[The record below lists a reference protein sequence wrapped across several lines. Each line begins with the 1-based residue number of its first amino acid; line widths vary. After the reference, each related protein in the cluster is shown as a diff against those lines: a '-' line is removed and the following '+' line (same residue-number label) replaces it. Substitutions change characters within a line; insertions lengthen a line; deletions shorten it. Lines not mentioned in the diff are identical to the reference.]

1 MVHKKKLL
9 TRSIA
14 LALAGVSMNA
24 MAQEALA
31 IQEVVVTGIRGS
43 LERSMDMKRY
53 ASGVIDG
60 ISAEDIGKMPDTNLA
75 EALQRITGVSIDR
88 QNGEGSRVTVR
99 GFGPDFNLVTLNGR
113 QMPSANVE
121 DTAASSS
128 RSFDFANLAAES
140 VSGVEV
146 YKTGKASLTTGGIG
160 SLINIKTARPLN
172 NPDGIASVSVKLH
185 ADSSN
190 DEGSDTTPELSGIF
204 SQTFADD
211 TIGISISASV
221 SERDSGYNKAHTG
234 GGWFTIPGD
243 QGDWGSVPA
252 NSPDFTNAP
261 QAGDI
266 YAVPRTIDYE
276 FNQIQRERTNAQLTL
291 QWAPSSD
298 ITATLDYT
306 YSELDVETQRH
317 EMGAWFNGVPQ
328 SGEFTQGTGNGSIV
342 APVIYTDGTGAD
354 ITFATGE
361 WGRVSENN
369 SIGLNV
375 EWNASDN
382 LSLVFDYHNSD
393 AENGA
398 KDDRGTANK
407 IAGVQFNRL
416 STTVDYSQD
425 VPVTSFEYIDGQ
437 GFDPALM
444 QTSGNSFRNS
454 YMKHDIEQAKI
465 DGQYTFDDSTL
476 QSVDFGI
483 SVLESTNRSAYSAH
497 DNGTWGG
504 YATPADYDDGLFTPK
519 DLSSQF
525 DQLSGSSNPNFEANY
540 YETDFQGAR
549 DAIAAIAIANGDD
562 LGACGPVLCAD
573 PNFTTDRTTTED
585 QTSLYVQANFAWE
598 GAGMPMNASWGLRY
612 EDTDVKSTAMVPIY
626 NRITWES
633 DNEFTAI
640 FDDVGTTSG
649 EGSYDYLLPNIDF
662 DVSVTDDL
670 VLRASASKT
679 LSRPS
684 YADLQGGRSVNNPV
698 RLDGGT
704 GSQGNPALAPFVSN
718 NMDLSAEFYYGEG
731 SYVSVGFY
739 QKNVE
744 NFIGTTTVNDT
755 VFDLA
760 HPGQGDRYDA
770 AVIAT
775 GSTDNAVVRAYM
787 EGEHGTPLTG
797 DASLGDPSAVFSLTT
812 PVNARDASIDGLEIA
827 VQHMF
832 GDSGFGLVANM
843 TTVNGDIEYDNFN
856 TNKGAGAE
864 NQFALLGLSDSANL
878 IGFYDKDGI
887 QARIAY
893 NWRDDFLTATVD
905 GNNERNPVYTEGFG
919 QIDIS
924 LSYDVT
930 EDFSVSAEGINI
942 TNETQRL
949 YGRHPNMVIGA
960 IQTGARYS
968 VGARYK
974 F

>member
-1 MVHKKKLL
+1 MVYKKNLL

-14 LALAGVSMNA
+14 LALAGVSINS
-24 MAQEALA
+24 MAEEANVL
-31 IQEVVVTGIRGS
+31 QEVVVTGIRGS
-43 LERSMDMKRY
+43 LERSLDMKRY
-53 ASGVIDG
+53 ASGVLDG

-128 RSFDFANLAAES
+128 RSFDFANLSAES
-140 VSGVEV
+140 VSGVEI
-146 YKTGKASLTTGGIG
+146 YKTGKANLTTGGIG
-160 SLINIKTARPLN
+160 SLINIKTARPFD
-172 NPDGIASVSVKLH
+172 NPEGVASVSVKAH
-185 ADSSN
+185 SDSSN
-190 DEGSDTTPELSGIF
+190 DEGSDITPEISGIY
-204 SQTFADD
+204 SQMFADD
-211 TIGISISASV
+211 TFGVSISASV

-243 QGDWGSVPA
+243 QGDWGSVP
-252 NSPDFTNAP
+252 SDSTDFVNPP

-266 YAVPRTIDYE
+266 YSVPRTIDYE

-298 ITATLDYT
+298 IVATLDYT

-317 EMGAWFNGVPQ
+317 EMGAWFNGVPL
-328 SGEFTQGTGNGSIV
+328 SGEFTEGTGNGSIV

-361 WGRVSENN
+361 WGRVTENN

-375 EWNASDN
+375 EWAASDN

-407 IAGVQFNRL
+407 IAGAQFNRL
-416 STTVDYSQD
+416 STTVDYSQE
-425 VPVTSFEYIDGQ
+425 VPVTSFEYIGGQ
-437 GFDPALM
+437 GLDPAEML
-444 QTSGNSFRNS
+444 TSGNSFRNS
-454 YMKHDIEQAKI
+454 YMKHDIEQARI
-465 DGQYTFDDSTL
+465 DGQYTFDDSAL
-476 QSVDFGI
+476 QSIDFGV

-497 DNGTWGG
+497 DNGSWGG
-504 YATPADYDDGLFTPK
+504 YGDAADYDDALFTPK
-519 DLSSQF
+519 DLASQF
-525 DQLSGSSNPNFEANY
+525 DQLSGSSNPNFEPTY

-549 DAIAAIAIANGDD
+549 DAIEAIAIANGDN

-573 PNFTTDRTTTED
+573 PDFTIDRTTKEE

-598 GAGMPMNASWGLRY
+598 GAGMPMHASWGLRY
-612 EDTDVKSTAMVPIY
+612 EDTDVTSSAVVPIY

-633 DNEFTAI
+633 DNEFTAK
-640 FDDVGTTSG
+640 FDEIGTTTG
-649 EGSYDYLLPNIDF
+649 TGSYDYLLPNIDF
-662 DVSVTDDL
+662 DINVTDDL
-670 VLRASASKT
+670 VLRASVSKT

-684 YADLQGGRSVNNPV
+684 FADLQGGRSIDNPV
-698 RLDGGT
+698 RFNGGT
-704 GSQGNPALAPFVSN
+704 GKQGNPALAPFESRN
-718 NMDLSAEFYYGEG
+718 LDLSAEWYYGEG

-744 NFIGTTTVNDT
+744 NFIGTTTVDDT
-755 VFDLA
+755 VFELA
-760 HPGQGDRYDA
+760 HPGQGDRYDD
-770 AVIAT
+770 AVIQT
-775 GSTDNAVVRAYM
+775 GSTDAAVVRAYM
-787 EGEHGTPLTG
+787 EGEYGTPLTG
-797 DASLGDPSAVFSLTT
+797 DAALGDPSAVFSLTT
-812 PVNARDASIDGLEIA
+812 PVNAEDASIDGIEIA

-832 GDSGFGLVANM
+832 GDSGFGILANM

-856 TNKGAGAE
+856 TNKGAGVE
-864 NQFALLGLSDSANL
+864 NQFALLGLSDSSNL

-893 NWRDDFLTATVD
+893 NWRDDFLTGTVD
-905 GNNERNPVYTEGFG
+905 GNNERNPVYTEDFG

-930 EDFSVSAEGINI
+930 DDFSVSAEGINI

-968 VGARYK
+968 IGARYK